1 VDRRTVKGIE
11 VINLGFIGGRSS
23 IKNALVRSVEEH
35 KEPENLVIVSFH
47 WGVEGLNRPIDEQIQ
62 LGRAAV
68 DAGADLVLGHH
79 PHVLQGIE
87 TYKGKHIVYSL
98 GNFVFGGHS
107 NPADKDSII
116 YQATFAL
123 KEGRVEPAGSTII
136 PVRISS
142 VTDRNDYRPV
152 ILEGGER
159 ERVLTRLD
167 QYAGFIKPPKAPVA
181 LKK

>member
-1 VDRRTVKGIE
+1 M
-11 VINLGFIGGRSS
+11 
-23 IKNALVRSVEEH
+23 VRAVAEN
-35 KEPENLVIVSFH
+35 KKPDNLVIVSFH
-47 WGVEGLNRPIDEQIQ
+47 WGIEGINRPIDNQTQ

-68 DAGADLVLGHH
+68 DAGADLILGTH

-116 YQATFAL
+116 YQETFTL
-123 KEGRVEPAGSTII
+123 KDGRVETTASSIL

-142 VTDRNDYRPV
+142 VTTRNDYRPV
-152 ILEGGER
+152 LLDGGEK
-159 ERVLTRLD
+159 ERVLARVD
-167 QYAGFIKPPKAPVA
+167 QYSGYLVPAPASAPRTPK
-181 LKK
+181 